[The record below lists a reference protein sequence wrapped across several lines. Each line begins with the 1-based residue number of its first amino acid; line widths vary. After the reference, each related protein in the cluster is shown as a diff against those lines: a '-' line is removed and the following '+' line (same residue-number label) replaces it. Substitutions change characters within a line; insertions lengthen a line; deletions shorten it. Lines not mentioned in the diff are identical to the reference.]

1 MSYLKQEMVV
11 KFKKVHPNA
20 KLPAQGKLGDAAFDL
35 SCVEGFSLLPGETK
49 AIPTGLVLADMPD
62 GINGSSVFL
71 HVVGRSSLALQGIFP
86 IGGIIDPT
94 YRGEIR
100 VILHNGNARSHTL
113 HPEISFK
120 AGDRIAQLL
129 IQQIIT
135 NGPFSKV
142 QMVETDEVSAT
153 ERGSQ
158 GFGSTGK

>member
-1 MSYLKQEMVV
+1 MSYLKQEMIV
-11 KFKKVHPNA
+11 KFKKIHENA

-35 SCVEGFSLLPGETK
+35 SCVESFSLLPGETK

-71 HVVGRSSLALQGIFP
+71 HIVGRSSLALKGIFP

-100 VILHNGNARSHTL
+100 VILHNGNPP
-113 HPEISFK
+113 HPVFGHQEFK
-120 AGDRIAQLL
+120 AGERVAQLL

-142 QMVETDEVSAT
+142 EMVETDEVTTT

-158 GFGSTGK
+158 GFGSTGR